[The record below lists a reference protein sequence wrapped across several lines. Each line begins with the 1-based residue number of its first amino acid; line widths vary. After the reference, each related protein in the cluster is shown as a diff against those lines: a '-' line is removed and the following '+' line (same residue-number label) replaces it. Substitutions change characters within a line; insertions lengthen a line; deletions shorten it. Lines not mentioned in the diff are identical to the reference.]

1 MKKIIS
7 CILCLSLI
15 LSSLSTALAADI
27 STTASVHTSTT
38 TFLDGEGKE
47 NTVEITILQP
57 GHSYVEYYIEGNLI
71 NTVDTTITE
80 KNQAIVEVTNTST
93 GITYSS
99 SEAVSNHIANA
110 EILTTQVPSARSS
123 TYLGTIT
130 YNPFY
135 DHYDT
140 YRAYYLNV
148 YRELIKNEQ
157 DYKTLN
163 TEAGF
168 LAATAV
174 SMLAAALSIIFPPL
188 AAVAQDLLGAM
199 VYSAGTSIV
208 GGIIQG
214 AITKT
219 YFADIMYYDITTIY
233 PPLSRE
239 RTFEGEQFRILLP
252 GGEYSSDYYY
262 DGFLPWNDNSVARVF
277 YENSFGTSYYPGVK
291 SYT

>member
-1 MKKIIS
+1 MS
-7 CILCLSLI
+7 FACLLFSL
-15 LSSLSTALAADI
+15 SSTALATDI
-27 STTASVHTSTT
+27 TTTSVLASTT
-38 TFLDGEGKE
+38 TFIDGDGKE

-57 GHSYVEYYIEGNLI
+57 GHSYVEYYIEGILT

-80 KNQAIVEVTNTST
+80 EDQVIIEVTDTAA
-93 GITYSS
+93 GITYLS
-99 SEAVSNHIANA
+99 SEAVSNHITNV
-110 EILTTQVPSARSS
+110 ETLTTHIPSARSS
-123 TYLGTIT
+123 TYLGRIT
-130 YNPFY
+130 YNTFY
-135 DHYDT
+135 DNYDT
-140 YRAYYLNV
+140 YRAYYLDV
-148 YRELIKNEQ
+148 YKELIKNTQ

-174 SMLAAALSIIFPPL
+174 SMLAAALSIICPAL
-188 AAVAQDLLGAM
+188 AAIAQDLLGAI

-219 YFADIMYYDITTIY
+219 YYADIMYYDVTTIY

-239 RTFEGEQFRILLP
+239 RTFEGEQYRVLLP
-252 GGEYSSDYYY
+252 GNVYSSDYYY
-262 DGFLPWNDNSVARVF
+262 DGFLLWNDNAVARVF

>member
-1 MKKIIS
+1 MKRIIS
-7 CILCLSLI
+7 CVLCLSLI
-15 LSSLSTALAADI
+15 FSLSSTALATDI
-27 STTASVHTSTT
+27 TTTSVLASTT
-38 TFLDGEGKE
+38 TFIDGEGKE

-57 GHSYVEYYIEGNLI
+57 GHSYVEYYIEGILT

-80 KNQAIVEVTNTST
+80 EDQVIIEVTDTAA
-93 GITYSS
+93 GITYLS
-99 SEAVSNHIANA
+99 SEAVSNHITNV
-110 EILTTQVPSARSS
+110 ETLTTHIPSARSS
-123 TYLGTIT
+123 TYLGRIT
-130 YNPFY
+130 YNTFY
-135 DHYDT
+135 DNYDT
-140 YRAYYLNV
+140 YRAYYLDV
-148 YRELIKNEQ
+148 YKELIKNTQ

-174 SMLAAALSIIFPPL
+174 SMLAAALSIICPAL
-188 AAVAQDLLGAM
+188 AAIAQDLLGAI

-219 YFADIMYYDITTIY
+219 YYADIMYYDVTTIY
-233 PPLSRE
+233 PPFRVKGLLRANNTESCYRE
-239 RTFEGEQFRILLP
+239 MCIPLTTIMTDFFR
-252 GGEYSSDYYY
+252 G
-262 DGFLPWNDNSVARVF
+262 NDNAVARVF